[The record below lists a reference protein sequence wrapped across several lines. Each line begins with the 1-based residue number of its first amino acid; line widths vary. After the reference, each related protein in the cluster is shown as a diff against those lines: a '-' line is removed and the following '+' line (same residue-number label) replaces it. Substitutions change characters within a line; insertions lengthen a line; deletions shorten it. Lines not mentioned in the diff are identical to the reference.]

1 MSVNSALASL
11 PGVANVEIDAD
22 ARTATVSV
30 KPDEFKAADAVKALE
45 DAGFPADKAEDL
57 SAES

>member
-1 MSVNSALASL
+1 MKSALASL

-22 ARTATVSV
+22 ARTATASV
-30 KPDEFKAADAVKALE
+30 KPDEFKAADAIEALK
-45 DAGFPADKAEDL
+45 DAGFPADKVEDL

>member
-1 MSVNSALASL
+1 MSVKNALASL

-30 KPDEFKAADAVKALE
+30 QPDEFKAADAVQALE
-45 DAGFPADKAEDL
+45 DAGYPADNAEDI
-57 SAES
+57 SAEP

>member
-1 MSVNSALASL
+1 MKSALASL

-22 ARTATVSV
+22 ARTATASV

-45 DAGFPADKAEDL
+45 DAGFPTDKVEDL
-57 SAES
+57 STES